1 MKIQHV
7 QSTNCSVSQSRI
19 LMKKK
24 NRNRSGFPCPCFL
37 WALFFF
43 LALVHFPAPAQKLIV
58 DLRKIGHIA
67 SNGRVQDKEYNP
79 NLPVIDSLI
88 KAGPEAIPFLVS
100 TLEDSTV
107 IRTKVLD
114 SWPKVCVG
122 DVAWF
127 ILYDF
132 FTDRSLVST
141 LPDPGLFAIVGSAD
155 QGQPGWKSWA
165 SVVRKLGRAGIRKGV
180 EAILKPYQGKFLWN
194 PVERCFIVTQ

>member
-7 QSTNCSVSQSRI
+7 HLCVI
-19 LMKKK
+19 
-24 NRNRSGFPCPCFL
+24 FL
-37 WALFFF
+37 F
-43 LALVHFPAPAQKLIV
+43 LALAHFPAPAQKLAI

-67 SNGRVQDKEYNP
+67 SNGRIQDKENNP
-79 NLPVIDSLI
+79 KLPVIDQLI
-88 KAGPEAIPFLVS
+88 AAGPDAIPFLVS
-100 TLEDSTV
+100 KLEDSTV

-114 SWPKVCVG
+114 SWPRVCVG

-132 FTDRSLVST
+132 FTDKNLVSM
-141 LPDPGLFAIVGSAD
+141 LPDPGLFAIVGGED

-165 SVVRKLGRAGIRKGV
+165 SIVRKSGRAGIRKGV

-194 PVERCFIVTQ
+194 PVERCFIVAQ

>member
-7 QSTNCSVSQSRI
+7 QSANCSIGQSRI
-19 LMKKK
+19 LMKK
-24 NRNRSGFPCPCFL
+24 NRIRLSFPGGRFL
-37 WALFFF
+37 CALFLF
-43 LALVHFPAPAQKLIV
+43 LALAQVPAPAQKLAV

-67 SNGRVQDKEYNP
+67 PNGRVQDKGNNP

-88 KAGPEAIPFLVS
+88 KAGPDAIPFLVS
-100 TLEDSTV
+100 KLEDSTV

-114 SWPKVCVG
+114 SWPKVRVG

-165 SVVRKLGRAGIRKGV
+165 SLVRKSGRAGIRKGV

-194 PVERCFIVTQ
+194 SVERCFIVTQ